1 LKANSWVPPKSPVR
15 MLQEDLWP
23 DEWKILVACILH
35 NLTSRK
41 QVDKVYEQLF
51 TTYPDA
57 HSMSHADIDKLKPI
71 IEPLGMVNRRSKAL
85 VKFSQ
90 QYVQK
95 DWNTPKELYGCGK
108 YADDVWRVFIRGDWQ
123 SVEPNDHALNKYH
136 DFLKTR
142 SQND

>member
-1 LKANSWVPPKSPVR
+1 

-41 QVDKVYEQLF
+41 QVDKVYESLF
-51 TTYPDA
+51 SAYPDA
-57 HSMSHADIDKLKPI
+57 QSMMHADIDKLKSI
-71 IEPLGMVNRRSKAL
+71 IQPLGMVNRRSKAL
-85 VKFSQ
+85 MKFSQ
-90 QYVQK
+90 QYAQK
-95 DWNTPKELYGCGK
+95 RWNTPKELYGCGK

-123 SVEPNDHALNKYH
+123 SVEPNDRALNKYH
-136 DFLKTR
+136 DFLKSR